1 MSKTMPFNKRFI
13 ALLAIC
19 AMLCNSLLPTLVF
32 AKTAANPSILAEL
45 CTTSDV
51 KLVSLDPSSAQ
62 QPAKTPLSQGKIHGA
77 HCPLCS
83 TSAHIAL
90 PHSDTPAAFIT
101 VVAGISFVPFR
112 STPRAKQLNLSS
124 AQPRGPPSLI

>member
-1 MSKTMPFNKRFI
+1 MRKTMHFNKRFI

-32 AKTAANPSILAEL
+32 AKAAANPSILAEL
-45 CTTSDV
+45 CTTGDT
-51 KLVSLDPSSAQ
+51 KLVSLDQFSAQ
-62 QPAKTPLSQGKIHGA
+62 QPAKAPLSQGKIHST

-83 TSAHIAL
+83 TSAHLAL
-90 PHSDTPAAFIT
+90 PYSDTPAAFIT
-101 VVAGISFVPFR
+101 VIAGISFVPFR

-124 AQPRGPPSLI
+124 AQPRGPPSLV